1 MIDSLRGTVLHK
13 ELNVVVVEC
22 GGVGYGCRTSMQT
35 AAAVGAVGEEAML
48 YTRLTVREDDISL
61 YGFATR
67 SERSCF
73 DQLTSVS
80 GVGPKNA
87 LAILS
92 DLTPDRFALAV
103 AAGDP
108 KEFTKTKGIGTK
120 TAQRIVLE
128 LKDKVAKTVQ
138 TEGFSAAPVSIAGGA
153 MEEAMSALLVL
164 GYSQGEVA
172 GVLKSLDPSLPSS
185 ELIRQSLMKLG
196 KQMFG

>member
-1 MIDSLRGTVLHK
+1 MIESLHGTVLYK
-13 ELNVVVVEC
+13 EPNYVVVEC
-22 GGVGYGCRTSMQT
+22 GGVGYGCKASMQT
-35 AAAVGAVGEEAML
+35 VAAVGAVGEEVSL
-48 YTRLTVREDDISL
+48 FTRLTVREDDVSL
-61 YGFATR
+61 YGFASR

-87 LAILS
+87 LSILS

-108 KEFTKTKGIGTK
+108 KAFTKTKGIGTK

-128 LKDKVAKTVQ
+128 LKDKVAKS
-138 TEGFSAAPVSIAGGA
+138 TEAAGFYEAPAVVAGGA

-164 GYSQGEVA
+164 GYTQGEVA
-172 GVLKSLDPSLPSS
+172 GVLQSLDASLPSS

-196 KQMFG
+196 KQRFG